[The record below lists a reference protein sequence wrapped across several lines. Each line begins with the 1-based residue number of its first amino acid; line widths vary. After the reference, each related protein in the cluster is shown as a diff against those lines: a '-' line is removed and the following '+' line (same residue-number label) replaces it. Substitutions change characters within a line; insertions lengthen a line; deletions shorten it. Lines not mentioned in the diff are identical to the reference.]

1 MIVGML
7 FTETKKWFYMLRD
20 GLVCRVFPTF
30 RLNGDKEIESQVK
43 MPACPKLYHKSRQP
57 QVMFLAVTAKPRPEY
72 SFDGK
77 VGIWSFTRLRKAKRS
92 VKKTGT
98 VAGETD
104 IFESV
109 SVTAEEYRH
118 VMLKR
123 GGVFDALR
131 QKMWW
136 FARDADTLEA
146 GCTLFYQHNGASPHT
161 ARANVKQWGCHGA
174 KKFKIEVITQPPQ
187 SPDLNVNDLAF
198 FRAFSLTVSSWQKKL
213 RSS

>member
-1 MIVGML
+1 MVLYAARRISVQ
-7 FTETKKWFYMLRD
+7 
-20 GLVCRVFPTF
+20 VFPTF

-104 IFESV
+104 ILELV

-123 GGVFDALR
+123 GGVFDTLR

-136 FARDADTLEA
+136 FARDADTPEA
-146 GCTLFYQHNGASPHT
+146 GCTLFLPTRRCQPAYCSCERQT
-161 ARANVKQWGCHGA
+161 MGCSWSEE
-174 KKFKIEVITQPPQ
+174 EVQ
-187 SPDLNVNDLAF
+187 N
-198 FRAFSLTVSSWQKKL
+198 
-213 RSS
+213 